1 MFTVEAKELVVASFG
16 DCYFIFGG
24 LELISHENS
33 TRDVWSS
40 SCNMEPE
47 RYHHPCI
54 PVFFGGHHFFQF
66 LSLKMLQAFLE
77 SSVEFMAQVVTY
89 NFSSRHQ

>member
-1 MFTVEAKELVVASFG
+1 MQMFTVEAKELVVASFG

-54 PVFFGGHHFFQF
+54 PVFFGGSPFFPVPF
-66 LSLKMLQAFLE
+66 SKN
-77 SSVEFMAQVVTY
+77 VTGVFREQCGIY
-89 NFSSRHQ
+89 CPGSYL